1 MIKFFSE
8 LKWFFRRNFI
18 KYIFVGI
25 FTIAY
30 TYLVTIPPNV
40 IGKFVDKV
48 TYQTLSRPFVYQIF
62 FIMLGVTISIYVASL
77 FKKIILGDLYHRLF
91 YKLKDMY
98 LEKIFMQDAD
108 FFETYQSGD
117 LISRAMGDN
126 RMVADTATHL
136 LFEIL
141 DTITMLIVVS
151 IQMIIIN
158 PKLTLFSVIPLPL
171 ILVLILYL
179 RPKISAN
186 WRLVRREHSHL
197 NNLVMESVAN
207 VKMIR
212 SFTNEVK
219 DLEKLVNSANTVYKI
234 ERRAIKM
241 RSVIGPSFQIITLIS
256 QGIALSCG
264 AYFIMKQ
271 SLTPGQLI
279 TFHLYLGMFAGPL
292 LSLGNQI
299 TFLSQSN
306 VALDRFNEILN
317 TDPTIKKPAEP
328 VELGEIETIEFKN
341 VSFKYPKS
349 DEEVIKNINLKIKKG
364 TTLGIVGKI
373 GSGKTTLIRQLL
385 RQFPITEGTILIN
398 DKDIDLY
405 DKEDVRRKFGYVP
418 QEHILFSRSILNNLK
433 LGISKDSVYTKE
445 EAVKIADFEKDLK
458 DLEDGYET
466 IVGEK
471 GVTLSGG
478 QKQRLSIARAV
489 LKSADVL
496 ILDDSLSAVDGVTEA
511 NILSNLENMRND
523 KTNIIIAHRLSAVEN
538 SDNIIVLE
546 KGEIVEEGTH
556 NELLENKKWY
566 YNQYIIQKE
575 NE

>member
-1 MIKFFSE
+1 MI
-8 LKWFFRRNFI
+8 
-18 KYIFVGI
+18 
-25 FTIAY
+25 
-30 TYLVTIPPNV
+30 
-40 IGKFVDKV
+40 
-48 TYQTLSRPFVYQIF
+48 
-62 FIMLGVTISIYVASL
+62 GVTISIYIASI
-77 FKKIILGDLYHRLF
+77 FKKIILGDLYHTLF
-91 YKLKDMY
+91 YRLKNIY
-98 LEKIFMQDAD
+98 LERIFMQDGD
-108 FFETYQSGD
+108 FFEKYQSGD

-151 IQMIIIN
+151 VQMILIN
-158 PKLTLFSVIPLPL
+158 PKLTILSVIPLPL
-171 ILVLILYL
+171 ILVLIIYL

-186 WRLVRREHSHL
+186 WRLVRKEHSHL

-212 SFTNEVK
+212 SFADEEK
-219 DLEKLVNSANTVYKI
+219 DQEKLNNSANRVYKI
-234 ERRAIKM
+234 ERKSILM
-241 RSVIGPSFQIITLIS
+241 HSVISPSFHIITLIS

-271 SLTPGQLI
+271 NLTPGQLI
-279 TFHLYLGMFAGPL
+279 TFYLYLGMFAGPL

-299 TFLSQSN
+299 TFLSQSS
-306 VALDRFNEILN
+306 VALDRFNEILK
-317 TDPTIKKPAEP
+317 TEPTIKKPEEP
-328 VELGEIETIEFKN
+328 AKLDEIETIEFRN
-341 VSFKYPKS
+341 VSFRYPKS
-349 DEEVIKNINLKIKKG
+349 DEKVIKNIDLKIKKG
-364 TTLGIVGKI
+364 TTLGVVGKI

-385 RQFPITEGTILIN
+385 RQFPITEGNIFIN
-398 DKDIDLY
+398 NKDINSY
-405 DKEDVRRKFGYVP
+405 DKETIRRKFGYVP

-433 LGISKDSVYTKE
+433 LGINKDSVYTKE

-478 QKQRLSIARAV
+478 QKQRLSIARAI

-511 NILSNLENMRND
+511 NILRNLNNMRTG

-538 SDNIIVLE
+538 ADNIIVLE
-546 KGEIVEEGTH
+546 NGKIVEEGTH
-556 NELLENKKWY
+556 KELLENKKWY
-566 YNQYIIQKE
+566 YSQFIIQKE
-575 NE
+575 SEYEQN

>member
-1 MIKFFSE
+1 
-8 LKWFFRRNFI
+8 
-18 KYIFVGI
+18 
-25 FTIAY
+25 
-30 TYLVTIPPNV
+30 
-40 IGKFVDKV
+40 
-48 TYQTLSRPFVYQIF
+48 
-62 FIMLGVTISIYVASL
+62 
-77 FKKIILGDLYHRLF
+77 
-91 YKLKDMY
+91 
-98 LEKIFMQDAD
+98 
-108 FFETYQSGD
+108 
-117 LISRAMGDN
+117 
-126 RMVADTATHL
+126 
-136 LFEIL
+136 
-141 DTITMLIVVS
+141 
-151 IQMIIIN
+151 
-158 PKLTLFSVIPLPL
+158 
-171 ILVLILYL
+171 
-179 RPKISAN
+179 
-186 WRLVRREHSHL
+186 
-197 NNLVMESVAN
+197 
-207 VKMIR
+207 MIR

-219 DLEKLVNSANTVYKI
+219 DFEKLVNSANTVYKI

-299 TFLSQSN
+299 TFLSQSS

-538 SDNIIVLE
+538 ADNIIVLE

-556 NELLENKKWY
+556 KELLENKKWY